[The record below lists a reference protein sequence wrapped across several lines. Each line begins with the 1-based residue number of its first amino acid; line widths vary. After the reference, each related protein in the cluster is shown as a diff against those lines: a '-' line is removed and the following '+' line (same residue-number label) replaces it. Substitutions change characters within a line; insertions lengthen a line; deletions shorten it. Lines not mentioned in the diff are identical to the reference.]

1 MEFGKTDLRVPGL
14 LMSDTNTTRRRMSI
28 AIANYETKFI
38 SSTLETYEMLKK
50 LDEVQN
56 DAEFWKVFGNIK
68 AGFEELEDAMKNY
81 FEELKKDG
89 GDTENCSLADELDY
103 GIYDLDDKY
112 WAIRDKIEEI
122 SEIPN

>member
-1 MEFGKTDLRVPGL
+1 
-14 LMSDTNTTRRRMSI
+14 MSDTNTRRRGMSI
-28 AIANYETKFI
+28 AIANYEAKFI

-81 FEELKKDG
+81 FEEVKKDG
-89 GDTENCSLADELDY
+89 GDTDNCSLADELDY

>member
-1 MEFGKTDLRVPGL
+1 MEFGKTDLIVSGL

-56 DAEFWKVFGNIK
+56 DAEFWKVFRNIK
-68 AGFEELEDAMKNY
+68 AGFKEISNAMKSY

-89 GDTENCSLADELDY
+89 GDTDNCSLAHELVH
-103 GIYDLDDKY
+103 GIYNLDDKL
-112 WAIRDKIEEI
+112 WAIRDKIAEI

>member
-1 MEFGKTDLRVPGL
+1 MEFGKTDLIVSGL
-14 LMSDTNTTRRRMSI
+14 LMSVTKMSI

-38 SSTLETYEMLKK
+38 SGVLETYEMLKE

-68 AGFEELEDAMKNY
+68 AGFHELDDAVKNY
-81 FEELKKDG
+81 YAELRKYG
-89 GDTENCSLADELDY
+89 GDTKNCSLAYELNY

-112 WAIRDKIEEI
+112 WAIRDKIA
-122 SEIPN
+122 EIPS

>member
-14 LMSDTNTTRRRMSI
+14 LMSVTKMSI

-38 SSTLETYEMLKK
+38 SGVLGTYEMLKE

-68 AGFEELEDAMKNY
+68 AGFQELDDAVKNY
-81 FEELKKDG
+81 YAELKKYG
-89 GDTENCSLADELDY
+89 GDTKNCSLAYELNY

-112 WAIRDKIEEI
+112 WAIRDKIA
-122 SEIPN
+122 EIPN